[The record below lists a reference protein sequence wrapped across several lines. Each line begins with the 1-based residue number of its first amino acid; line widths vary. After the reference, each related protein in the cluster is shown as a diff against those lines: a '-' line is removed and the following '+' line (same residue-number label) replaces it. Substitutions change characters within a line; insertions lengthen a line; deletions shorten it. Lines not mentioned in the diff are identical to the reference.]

1 MSVASIFVD
10 SLRLLCFTAICWLNV
25 LPQLNC
31 LVSERNN
38 AMLHLIDENLS
49 NDGTFPNNTSYCYFL
64 NTFPSSDRKIHEVR
78 ERCEGEFI
86 ATQEKRNKC
95 TCNFADSLIMSR
107 RWTTKCVSW

>member
-49 NDGTFPNNTSYCYFL
+49 ND
-64 NTFPSSDRKIHEVR
+64 
-78 ERCEGEFI
+78 
-86 ATQEKRNKC
+86 
-95 TCNFADSLIMSR
+95 
-107 RWTTKCVSW
+107 